1 MFQCVLC
8 KKEFAC
14 QRNLN
19 YHIQNKVCERR
30 IIKCPL
36 CEKVFKNKA
45 GLLYHQEH
53 IVCKK
58 SASVTTG
65 ESTVYEQYDKLSKE
79 ALIRELC
86 NIKGKYDSLKE
97 NPVNQ
102 SNNVFVFPTAFGQE
116 NPKRIRQVLGDI
128 LGKVLGGNAA
138 EIIPMLIKQI
148 HNNEELPEYH
158 NVYVPSENSQ
168 YALVSDGTRFNH
180 RPKDTIID
188 QIIEDKRSILNTYI
202 DNNGDQLGER
212 ILRKYE
218 RYQDQIDSD
227 SKFKKNLER
236 EIGGLLLDMKDVIAN
251 DDKTRKLL
259 EKIDKND
266 FVVDNSY
273 S

>member
-1 MFQCVLC
+1 VAAV
-8 KKEFAC
+8 ETT
-14 QRNLN
+14 NT
-19 YHIQNKVCERR
+19 
-30 IIKCPL
+30 
-36 CEKVFKNKA
+36 
-45 GLLYHQEH
+45 
-53 IVCKK
+53 
-58 SASVTTG
+58 SANT
-65 ESTVYEQYDKLSKE
+65 STVYEQYDKLTKE
-79 ALIRELC
+79 DLIRELC

-102 SNNVFVFPTAFGQE
+102 STNNTVFVCPTAFGQE

-128 LGKVLGGNAA
+128 LGKVLGGSAS

-148 HNNEELPEYH
+148 HNNEKLPEYH
-158 NVYVPSENSQ
+158 NVYVPNEHSQ
-168 YALVSDGTRFNH
+168 YAMVSDGIRFNH
-180 RPKDTIID
+180 RPKDTVID

-259 EKIDKND
+259 DKIGND
-266 FVVDNSY
+266 DFDSENSD